1 MLEDPRE
8 VVQAPSGRYL
18 RSVNDGP
25 RFVVAV
31 VLDLIEHGVRE
42 VWRGGG
48 LAVVSRRAG
57 GVRSECISPWVWIAV
72 APRLRGRDGGGGRFD
87 DGRVCGGSGDLA
99 LNAGRPF
106 DLAFVD
112 WLKSS
117 VPCSLDVRSHDP
129 FVERRWISI
138 AKSRECDG

>member
-1 MLEDPRE
+1 VLEHPRE

-18 RSVNDGP
+18 RSVNDDS

-31 VLDLIEHGVRE
+31 TLDLIEHGVRE

-57 GVRSECISPWVWIAV
+57 GVRPERVSHWVWIAV
-72 APRLRGRDGGGGRFD
+72 ALRLRGRDGGGGRLD
-87 DGRVCGGSGDLA
+87 DGRVCGWSGDLA
-99 LNAGRPF
+99 LDAGRPF

-129 FVERRWISI
+129 FVERRRIAI